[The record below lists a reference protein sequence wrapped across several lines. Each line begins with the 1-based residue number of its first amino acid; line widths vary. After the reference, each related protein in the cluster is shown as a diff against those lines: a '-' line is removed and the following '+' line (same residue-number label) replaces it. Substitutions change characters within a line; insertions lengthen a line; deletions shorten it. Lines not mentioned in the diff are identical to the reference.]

1 MISIFTVDRIMQTVL
16 DAVWHIVDRAI
27 ATVCIAMKLIAHDAA
42 EVVAHALAEMII
54 LAAAR

>member
-1 MISIFTVDRIMQTVL
+1 MISIYTVDRIMQTVL
-16 DAVWHIVDRAI
+16 DAVWHIVDRAV

-54 LAAAR
+54 LAAA